1 MKFYSENIN
10 KNLKNRKEQN
20 ALRQQRVKSTINEN
34 PINKQSSNEK
44 RTQRTKNTTY
54 KHDLEEFNK
63 LKKQRLTQIH
73 SEILTKELNGSEDYN
88 VEEKKFTTNSTIMQD
103 YIRLY
108 DTNDVKDSHVLV
120 ESKSGK
126 YLTSDI
132 KALLPALYS
141 NNSIEV
147 IYFVYNNDAVIEL
160 NNILANA
167 KVVLVKYESLNYYK
181 VLTQAK
187 YLINDGQFADFFIKK
202 AEQVYLNLSNTQLYA
217 HRGNDVITQFGKHAK
232 MSKNI
237 LMSDILL
244 STTGDLETFLKAYGT
259 FGLWNGTQYY
269 CAPRYEIIDN
279 SVTRQF
285 VLFDINYTLSK
296 EIFTKQIRHFVKL
309 VSQKDNENFVLRIDP
324 RNINWTPNE
333 VKDFLVSRHMDQMSL
348 LQATKIVITYNSSII
363 FDAAK
368 MGIPIINYLED
379 YKFNILE
386 QGSYLE
392 LEDLPGEAAYSVEKT
407 IELIENITLQNHEEF
422 NNKNCFTDMSAAML
436 IAEMVSFQKKSPQ
449 MRNVLVYLGDLT
461 NNGIFKKFLGT
472 VASFDKKV
480 YNFII
485 VTKPND
491 RNQWSNE
498 EVKNAL
504 ALPDNVNIFLREGSH
519 NYLASEQ
526 EVLTRFMHA
535 EIEQYE
541 AVKQVYE
548 REFNRLFGF
557 MDIDIAVDF
566 NGYVPFWS
574 CLLASFDGSKIILQ
588 HEDMHKEY
596 NKVVSGK
603 KVNKERLQVI
613 FNTYTQYQTI
623 VSRNSKEM
631 EANKQNLELFYGD
644 AKVDD
649 LPSLNKFGKRGAQ
662 IASTYVKFYNED
674 TIESKT
680 ILFES
685 FHGKSMVGDPLAIFK
700 AMLNDSQ
707 YADYKFIWAMND
719 LDNVVDRTLLTN
731 KRISFVTVGT
741 YLYKKYLATVQ
752 YIINNTSLP
761 PYYVKKE
768 GQIYINTWHGTPY
781 KTLGKHMEG
790 PIGTQTNIVSNFLKS
805 DYLFYASDYTKEKMV
820 NSHDL
825 DGLWNGQELYASP
838 RLDLMCEDVLI
849 KDYLE
854 TKMELDLSKETVL
867 YCPTWKGNLTEIGSD
882 FQKLMDEFM
891 LLREELPDKNILL
904 KVHSLMF
911 SRMSEE
917 DRKFVVDDKYD
928 INQVMNYIDV
938 LVTDFSSS
946 FFDFAV
952 LNKKIVHYLDGIEKY
967 IETRGLYLEV
977 NDLPG
982 IKAFSITEL
991 VDALKGKDEF
1001 IDYSRFNS
1009 IYNQQA
1015 MSTEDVIK
1023 QILKAPTR
1031 TVDSRKNILV
1041 YAGGFLNNGITK
1053 SIINFSYQ
1061 LDYEKYNLIIIDKS
1075 KYNDE
1080 SSKNIRQL
1088 NPLAKVVYRS
1098 GSVILSNTEK
1108 DIYDDYHENVPDEL
1122 SDDIKLIMQRE
1133 LRRMIGD
1140 TKIATFIDFS
1150 GYVNFWTLIFAC
1162 APSGQKLIYQH
1173 NNMYLEYFKI
1183 VDKERVH
1190 EERLNFVFRLYKEF
1204 DKVIAVSKET
1214 MEVNYENLSHYYTE
1228 EQAYYIENY
1237 MDADQ
1242 IFEKTKHITSED
1254 LDLIKK
1260 LKDFSDIEKKK
1271 ARESEL
1277 YELQNFF
1284 NIEDIEMSSKVS
1296 YEDPIYLGYFGRISP
1311 EKGQIDFIK
1320 KLPIIVEAIPNLIVV
1335 FCGDG
1340 ALYEEAQSLTK
1351 ELCLENNVLF
1361 TGHISNPYIL
1371 MKIFDFVV
1379 LFSHS
1384 EGQPMVL
1391 LEALTVGAKV
1401 IASNIP
1407 GNRSVLGSDYGQI
1420 VEQDANQMIDA
1431 IKNYAQ
1437 LKEFHVY
1444 EYNNYITDKYE
1455 ELLK

>member
-1 MKFYSENIN
+1 MKFINQNISE
-10 KNLKNRKEQN
+10 NLKNRKEQN
-20 ALRQQRVKSTINEN
+20 AIHQHRAKSTIDTSASSLQSGS
-34 PINKQSSNEK
+34 KQQSKKS
-44 RTQRTKNTTY
+44 KNTGF

-63 LKKQRLTQIH
+63 LKKQRLNQIH
-73 SEILTKELNGSEDYN
+73 SEILATEYNDSEVYN
-88 VEEKKFTTNSTIMQD
+88 SEEKKFTSNATAMQD

-108 DTNDVKDSHVLV
+108 DINEVKDSHVLV
-120 ESKSGK
+120 ESKEGK

-132 KALLPALYS
+132 KALLPELYA
-141 NNSIEV
+141 NNAVEV
-147 IYFVYNNDAVIEL
+147 IYFVYDNDAVIEL
-160 NNILANA
+160 NNTLANA
-167 KVVLVKYESLNYYK
+167 KIVLVKYDSLNYYK
-181 VLTQAK
+181 ALTQAK

-202 AEQVYLNLSNTQLYA
+202 EEQVYLNLSNTQLYA

-244 STTGDLETFLKAYGT
+244 STNNQIDTFLNAFGT
-259 FGLWNGTQYY
+259 LGLWNGTCYNS
-269 CAPRYEIIDN
+269 APRYELIDKSARN
-279 SVTRQF
+279 DL

-296 EIFTKQIRHFVKL
+296 EIFTQQIRNFINL
-309 VSQKDNENFVLRIDP
+309 VNKKGDENFVLRVDP
-324 RNINWTPNE
+324 RNISWTPNE
-333 VKDFLVSRHMDQMSL
+333 VKDFIVSRHLDQISL
-348 LQATKIVITYNSSII
+348 LQTTKLVITYNSSII

-368 MGIPIINYLED
+368 MGIPIINYLEN
-379 YKFNILE
+379 YKFNTLE
-386 QGSYLE
+386 QGAYLDIE
-392 LEDLPGEAAYSVEKT
+392 SLPGESAYSINET
-407 IELIENITLQNHEEF
+407 IELIDNITLQDHQEF
-422 NNKNCFTDMSAAML
+422 VNEQCISTLSAKEIVSELISYQKNP
-436 IAEMVSFQKKSPQ
+436 VQ

-485 VTKPND
+485 VTKPNN

-504 ALPDNVNIFLREGSH
+504 ALPDNVNVFLREGSH
-519 NYLASEQ
+519 NYLANEQ
-526 EVLTRFMHA
+526 ELLTDFMHA
-535 EIEQYE
+535 NLNDYNL
-541 AVKQVYE
+541 VKRVYE

-557 MDIDIAVDF
+557 MNIDIAVDF

-574 CLLASFDGSKIILQ
+574 CLLASFKGSKMILQ

-613 FNTYTQYQTI
+613 FNTYCEYQTI
-623 VSRNSKEM
+623 VSRNPEEM
-631 EANKQNLELFYGD
+631 EANKENLELFYGD

-649 LPSLNKFGKRGAQ
+649 LPALNKFGKRGAQ

-674 TIESKT
+674 PIEDKT

-700 AMLNDSQ
+700 ELLSDSK
-707 YADYKFIWAMND
+707 YDDYKFIWTMND
-719 LDNVVDRTLLTN
+719 TDNVVDRSLLAN
-731 KRISFVTVGT
+731 KRVSFVRVGT

-781 KTLGKHMEG
+781 KTLGKQMEG

-820 NSHDL
+820 DSHDL

-838 RLDLMCEDVLI
+838 RLDLMREDELI

-854 TKMELDLSKETVL
+854 NTMELDLSKDTVL

-891 LLREELPDKNILL
+891 MLREELPNKNILL

-917 DRKFVVDDKYD
+917 DKKFVVDDKYD
-928 INQVMNYIDV
+928 INQVMHYIDV

-977 NDLPG
+977 EDLPG
-982 IKAFSITEL
+982 EKAFSITEL
-991 VDALKGKDEF
+991 VDALRNNDED
-1001 IDYSRFNS
+1001 IDYSNFNS
-1009 IYNQQA
+1009 IYNQQTVA
-1015 MSTEDVIK
+1015 TKEVIE
-1023 QILKAPTR
+1023 QILQAPTK
-1031 TVDSRKNILV
+1031 TVDPRKNILV

-1061 LDYEKYNLIIIDKS
+1061 LDYDKYNLIVIDKS
-1075 KYNDE
+1075 KYSEE
-1080 SSKNIRQL
+1080 SENNIRQL
-1088 NPLAKVVYRS
+1088 NPLAKVIYRS
-1098 GSVILSNTEK
+1098 GSVILSDSEK
-1108 DIYDDYHENVPDEL
+1108 DIYDGYHTDVPDEL
-1122 SDDIKLIMQRE
+1122 SDDIKHIMQRE

-1140 TKIATFIDFS
+1140 TKIDVFMDFS

-1242 IFEKTKHITSED
+1242 IFEKTKTINSDD
-1254 LDLIKK
+1254 LELIKK

-1277 YELQNFF
+1277 HELQSFF
-1284 NIEDIEMSSKVS
+1284 NIDDVEMTSTVS
-1296 YEDPIYLGYFGRISP
+1296 YEDPNYLGYFGRISP

-1320 KLPIIVEAIPNLIVV
+1320 KLPIIIEAIPNLIVV

-1340 ALYEEAQSLTK
+1340 PLYEEAQSLTK
-1351 ELCLENNVLF
+1351 SLGLENNVLF

-1407 GNRSVLGSDYGQI
+1407 GNRSVLGTEYGQI
-1420 VEQDANQMIDA
+1420 VEQDAEQMIDA
-1431 IKNYAQ
+1431 IKNYTQ

-1444 EYNNYITDKYE
+1444 EYNQYITDKYE
-1455 ELLK
+1455 ELFN